1 MISNISITPIKNMLK
16 NALNINNFSFK
27 SNTSTAIIGTNGAGK
42 STLIN
47 TILGIR
53 SDYHFKAQN
62 NNIPYHDNVIP
73 QRKQLGVV
81 SNLFNY
87 PPGLNANDLFKF
99 YQFFHKNCTP
109 NLFEKNLLNKTYE
122 HLSDGQK
129 QRLKIDLA
137 LSHHPQLVIMDEP
150 ETSLE
155 QNALIKLS
163 NLIKLRNTQQ
173 LTSIIAT
180 HDPIVLES
188 CKWVLLLNGGNIAK
202 YETLD
207 SILKTITISF
217 SLKEKPTAKD
227 LLALLKDI

>member
-1 MISNISITPIKNMLK
+1 MLK
-16 NALNINNFSFK
+16 SALNIHNFSFK
-27 SNTSTAIIGTNGAGK
+27 NHTSTAIIGTNGAGK

-53 SDYHFKAQN
+53 SDYNFKAQN

-122 HLSDGQK
+122 HLSNGQK

-163 NLIKLRNTQQ
+163 NLIKLRNTQK
-173 LTSIIAT
+173 LTSVIAT
-180 HDPIVLES
+180 
-188 CKWVLLLNGGNIAK
+188 
-202 YETLD
+202 
-207 SILKTITISF
+207 
-217 SLKEKPTAKD
+217 
-227 LLALLKDI
+227 

>member
-1 MISNISITPIKNMLK
+1 M
-16 NALNINNFSFK
+16 
-27 SNTSTAIIGTNGAGK
+27 
-42 STLIN
+42 
-47 TILGIR
+47 
-53 SDYHFKAQN
+53 
-62 NNIPYHDNVIP
+62 
-73 QRKQLGVV
+73 GVV

-137 LSHHPQLVIMDEP
+137 LSHHPQLIIMDEP

-155 QNALIKLS
+155 QKRSYIKS
-163 NLIKLRNTQQ
+163 HKLAQHPTTYKHHRH
-173 LTSIIAT
+173 S
-180 HDPIVLES
+180 DPVVLDSYE
-188 CKWVLLLNGGNIAK
+188 WVLLLKNGNIAQYK
-202 YETLD
+202 PLN
-207 SILKTITISF
+207 SILKSVAKTF
-217 SLKEKPTAKD
+217 NFKEKPTTKD

>member
-16 NALNINNFSFK
+16 SALNIHNFSFK
-27 SNTSTAIIGTNGAGK
+27 SHTSTAIIGANGSGK

-53 SDYHFKAQN
+53 EDYNVKAQN
-62 NNIPYHDNVIP
+62 NNIPYHNNIIP
-73 QRKQLGVV
+73 QRKQLGIV

-87 PPGLNANDLFKF
+87 PPGLSAND
-99 YQFFHKNCTP
+99 QFFYKNCTLD
-109 NLFEKNLLNKTYE
+109 LFEKNLLNKTYE

-173 LTSIIAT
+173 LTSVIAT
-180 HDPIVLES
+180 HDLIVLES
-188 CKWVLLLNGGNIAK
+188 CKWVLFLKNGNIAK
-202 YETLD
+202 YEPLD
-207 SILKTITISF
+207 SILKSVAITF
-217 SLKEKPTAKD
+217 DLKEKLSAKD

>member
-1 MISNISITPIKNMLK
+1 M
-16 NALNINNFSFK
+16 
-27 SNTSTAIIGTNGAGK
+27 
-42 STLIN
+42 
-47 TILGIR
+47 
-53 SDYHFKAQN
+53 
-62 NNIPYHDNVIP
+62 
-73 QRKQLGVV
+73 
-81 SNLFNY
+81 FNY
-87 PPGLNANDLFKF
+87 PPGLNANDIFRFYKF
-99 YQFFHKNCTP
+99 FYKNCTI
-109 NLFEKNLLNKTYE
+109 NLFDKKLLNKTYE
-122 HLSDGQK
+122 SLSDGQK

-163 NLIKLRNTQQ
+163 SLIELRNTQQ

-180 HDPIVLES
+180 HDLIVLES

>member
-1 MISNISITPIKNMLK
+1 MFK
-16 NALNINNFSFK
+16 NALNIQDFSFK
-27 SNTSTAIIGTNGAGK
+27 NHTSTAIIGTNGAGK

-53 SDYHFKAQN
+53 SDYNFKAQN

-87 PPGLNANDLFKF
+87 PPGLSANDLLKF
-99 YQFFHKNCTP
+99 YQFFYKNCTLD
-109 NLFEKNLLNKTYE
+109 LFEKNLLNKTYE

-155 QNALIKLS
+155 QSALIKLS

-173 LTSIIAT
+173 LTSVIAT
-180 HDPIVLES
+180 HDLIVLES
-188 CKWVLLLNGGNIAK
+188 CKWVLLLKNGNIAK
-202 YETLD
+202 YEPLD
-207 SILKTITISF
+207 SILKSVAITF
-217 SLKEKPTAKD
+217 DLKEKLSAKD
-227 LLALLKDI
+227 LLSLLKDI